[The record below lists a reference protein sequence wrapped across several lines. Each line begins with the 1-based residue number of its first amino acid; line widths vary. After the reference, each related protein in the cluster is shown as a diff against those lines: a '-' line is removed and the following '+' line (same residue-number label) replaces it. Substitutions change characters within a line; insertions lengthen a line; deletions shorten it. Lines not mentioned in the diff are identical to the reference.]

1 MKKVLIITDEKKSS
15 YNQCDA
21 LLYYLNKKVK
31 LKTKYLKIE
40 RTLIHTLPNFVI
52 YIYLIIKSFLEK
64 KNKHHIVDFI
74 KKFCSAKKNKLLFS
88 NGLLSSSETKN
99 DICPPNPRTNL
110 LPTSSQCLS

>member
-40 RTLIHTLPNFVI
+40 RELIHILPNFLI
-52 YIYLIIKSFLEK
+52 YIYLLVKLSLKKKKIIFQ
-64 KNKHHIVDFI
+64 I
-74 KKFCSAKKNKLLFS
+74 LLFLVEELV
-88 NGLLSSSETKN
+88 LLTV
-99 DICPPNPRTNL
+99 
-110 LPTSSQCLS
+110 

>member
-40 RTLIHTLPNFVI
+40 RELIHILPNFLI
-52 YIYLIIKSFLEK
+52 YIYLLVKLSLKKKKIIF
-64 KNKHHIVDFI
+64 HI
-74 KKFCSAKKNKLLFS
+74 LLFLVEELV
-88 NGLLSSSETKN
+88 LLTV
-99 DICPPNPRTNL
+99 
-110 LPTSSQCLS
+110 